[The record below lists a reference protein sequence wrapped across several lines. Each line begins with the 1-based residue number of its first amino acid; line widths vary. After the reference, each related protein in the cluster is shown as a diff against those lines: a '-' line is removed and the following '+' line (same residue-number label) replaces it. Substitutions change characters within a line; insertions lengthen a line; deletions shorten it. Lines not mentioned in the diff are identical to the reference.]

1 MPLKIQAPWLA
12 RSQLS
17 RCSHKK
23 PLRRCGNAQKAGR
36 TVDTLAHEL
45 ANASL
50 ETREITA
57 VATQALKP
65 VGVRRAENNHAA
77 GAAPESF
84 QAVSPRGI
92 GRGRVNDALALPVT
106 LRCSSQ
112 RGSATIAFQVSD
124 MTSTRC
130 AGAVTRALKAVD
142 HAALVRVDLATLTVE
157 IEAGSATARQL
168 SDAIRR
174 AGYSPVAA

>member
-1 MPLKIQAPWLA
+1 
-12 RSQLS
+12 
-17 RCSHKK
+17 
-23 PLRRCGNAQKAGR
+23 
-36 TVDTLAHEL
+36 
-45 ANASL
+45 
-50 ETREITA
+50 
-57 VATQALKP
+57 
-65 VGVRRAENNHAA
+65 
-77 GAAPESF
+77 
-84 QAVSPRGI
+84 
-92 GRGRVNDALALPVT
+92 
-106 LRCSSQ
+106 
-112 RGSATIAFQVSD
+112 